1 MKRSAGFSLLEVL
14 IAFAVMALVLSALI
28 PGQAR
33 LLERTNTAKVE
44 LLAYDYALSRLSE
57 LGISV
62 PVEVDITQ
70 DTYQDWTILITTEP
84 TSSPDPDVPLVMV
97 TAVISTNADRA
108 LATAKTVKVLP

>member
-33 LLERTNTAKVE
+33 LLGRTNTAKEE

-57 LGISV
+57 IGIATPIAIGATDYV
-62 PVEVDITQ
+62 
-70 DTYQDWTILITTEP
+70 YNDWTVVITTDQ
-84 TSSPDPDVPLVMV
+84 TTSPDPNVPLVMI
-97 TAVISTNADRA
+97 TTTIAHSSGRT
-108 LATAKTVKVLP
+108 LATAKTVKAFP